1 MLKKIVI
8 ISCIVVVLIILSKI
22 VDDNI
27 KEDAS
32 IPNVNKE
39 TLEYFRKNYKEDI
52 ITFFIIFS
60 KIF

>member
-39 TLEYFRKNYKEDI
+39 TLEYFRKKI
-52 ITFFIIFS
+52 IKKT
-60 KIF
+60 